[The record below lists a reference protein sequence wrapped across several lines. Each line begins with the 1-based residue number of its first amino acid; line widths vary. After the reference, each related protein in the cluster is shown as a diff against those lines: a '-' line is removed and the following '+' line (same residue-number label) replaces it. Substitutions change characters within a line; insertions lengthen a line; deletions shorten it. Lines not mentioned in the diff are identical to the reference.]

1 MTNGLTTNPSASAS
15 LTGRTILVKVGGS
28 IQDNPDQMKAIA
40 ADIAELARRGA
51 AVVAVHG
58 GGKAISAAMNAAGL
72 QARFV
77 LGQRYTDAATMAI
90 VERVLCGDV
99 NAQLVRDIAA
109 AEVSAVPMTTL
120 NQPVLYA
127 RRAGATDKEG
137 VEHDL
142 GLVGRVVRVDTAALA
157 STVKGGVVPVIAPV
171 AIDDANAPA
180 GRLNVN
186 ADLAA
191 GQVAQWE
198 KVDTFILVSDTAG
211 VRVDG
216 TNFAKTLTVAECN
229 GLKASGVIDGGMIPK
244 IDACLMALAKNA
256 ERRVCITD
264 GRAAHGLL
272 SAVVGDD
279 FPGTRIVR

>member
-1 MTNGLTTNPSASAS
+1 MTNSSSVRSS
-15 LTGRTILVKVGGS
+15 LSGRTILVKVGGS
-28 IQDNPDQMKAIA
+28 IQDNPAQMKAIG
-40 ADIAELARRGA
+40 ADVAELSRRGA
-51 AVVAVHG
+51 AVVVVHG

-77 LGQRYTDAATMAI
+77 LGQRYTDEATMGI
-90 VERVLCGDV
+90 VERVLCGEV
-99 NAQLVRDIAA
+99 NGQLVRDIAEAGVA
-109 AEVSAVPMTTL
+109 AMPMTTL
-120 NQPVLYA
+120 NAPVLYA

-142 GLVGRVVRVDTAALA
+142 GLVGRVTRVDFGVLAAA
-157 STVKGGVVPVIAPV
+157 VDGGVVPVIAPV
-171 AIDDANAPA
+171 AVDVGRSPA

-216 TNFAKTLTVAECN
+216 TNFAKTLTVTECN
-229 GLKASGVIDGGMIPK
+229 GLKASGVVDGGMIPK
-244 IDACLMALAKNA
+244 IDACLMALAKGGG
-256 ERRVCITD
+256 RRVCITD

>member
-1 MTNGLTTNPSASAS
+1 MTNSSSVRSS
-15 LTGRTILVKVGGS
+15 LSGRTILVKVGGS
-28 IQDNPDQMKAIA
+28 IQDNPAQMAAIA
-40 ADIAELARRGA
+40 GDVAELSRLGA
-51 AVVAVHG
+51 AVVVVHG

-77 LGQRYTDAATMAI
+77 LGQRYTDAATMEI

-99 NAQLVRDIAA
+99 NAQLVRDIRVSG
-109 AEVSAVPMTTL
+109 VSAVSMTTL
-120 NQPVLYA
+120 TQPVLFA

-137 VEHDL
+137 IEHDL
-142 GLVGRVVRVDTAALA
+142 GLVGRVVRVETGLLAAV
-157 STVKGGVVPVIAPV
+157 VKDGSIPVIAPV
-171 AIDDANAPA
+171 AVDEDLAPG

-191 GQVAQWE
+191 GEVAQWD

-229 GLKASGVIDGGMIPK
+229 GLKSSGVIDGGMIPK
-244 IDACLMALAKNA
+244 IDACLMALSKSPR
-256 ERRVCITD
+256 RRVCITD

-272 SAVVGDD
+272 SAVVSDE
-279 FPGTRIVR
+279 FPGTRIVQ